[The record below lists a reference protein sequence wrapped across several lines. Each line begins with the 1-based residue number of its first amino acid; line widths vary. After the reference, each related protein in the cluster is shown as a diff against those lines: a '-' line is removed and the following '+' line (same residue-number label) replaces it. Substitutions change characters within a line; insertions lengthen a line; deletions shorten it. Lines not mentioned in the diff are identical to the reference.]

1 MKLIHCFQV
10 NHTKNLLVP
19 KGLYFWI
26 ALSWTGVIAYFCLTP
41 SSNLPAVSVPYVDKL
56 VHVSFHFAFT
66 LLWFLF
72 FKKQLSSQNVIKPLV
87 FAFTLSV
94 FFGVVIEI
102 LQGSC
107 TTTRRGDFIDV
118 LANTTGATLAVCAIL
133 VLGKLNRLDK
143 I

>member
-1 MKLIHCFQV
+1 MRLIHCFQV

-26 ALSWTGVIAYFCLTP
+26 ALAWTGVIAYFCLTP
-41 SSNLPAVSVPYVDKL
+41 SSNLPTVTIPYVDKL
-56 VHVSFHFAFT
+56 VHASFHFAFT
-66 LLWFLF
+66 LFWFLF
-72 FKKQLSSQNVIKPLV
+72 FKKQLASQNVSKPLV
-87 FAFTLSV
+87 FAFTLSI

-107 TTTRRGDFIDV
+107 TTTRRADVIDV
-118 LANTTGATLAVCAIL
+118 LANTSGAVLAVCLIL
-133 VLGKLNRLDK
+133 ILSKYNRLDK

>member
-1 MKLIHCFQV
+1 MKLIRCFLV

-26 ALSWTGVIAYFCLTP
+26 ALAWTGVIAYFSLTP
-41 SSNLPAVSVPYVDKL
+41 SSNLPVVAIPYVDKL

-66 LLWFLF
+66 LFWFLF
-72 FKKQLSSQNVIKPLV
+72 FKKRLGSQNVSEPLV
-87 FAFTLSV
+87 FAFIFSV

-107 TTTRRGDFIDV
+107 TLTRRADVIDV
-118 LANTTGATLAVCAIL
+118 LANMIGAVLAVCFIL
-133 VLGKLNRLDK
+133 VLRKFKILDK